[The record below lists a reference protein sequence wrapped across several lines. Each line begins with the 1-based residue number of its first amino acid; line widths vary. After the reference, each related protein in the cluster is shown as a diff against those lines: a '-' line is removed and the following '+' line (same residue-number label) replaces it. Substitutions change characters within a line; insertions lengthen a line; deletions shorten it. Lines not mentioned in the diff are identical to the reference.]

1 MLSNVKGFCKRN
13 IKPIIVSM
21 MVSMMAVFSAIGA
34 SAVDETTTTTFDL
47 TSVVETSIADLSA
60 ELSSLLGVIVP
71 TAFLIMIG
79 YVGARK
85 AMSWVKGMVGKI

>member
-21 MVSMMAVFSAIGA
+21 MISSMLVLSAIGA
-34 SAVDETTTTTFDL
+34 SATDGATSSFDL
-47 TSVVETSIADLSA
+47 TSVVETSIAELSA

-71 TAFLIMIG
+71 SAFLIMLG
-79 YVGARK
+79 YVGAKK
-85 AMSWVKGMVGKI
+85 AMSWIKGLLGKI